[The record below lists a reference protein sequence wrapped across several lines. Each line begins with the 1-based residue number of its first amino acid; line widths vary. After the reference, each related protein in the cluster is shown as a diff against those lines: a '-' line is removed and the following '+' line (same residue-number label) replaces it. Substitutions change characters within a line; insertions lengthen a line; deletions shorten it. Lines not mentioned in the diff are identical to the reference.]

1 MRKNTPEQQDILDT
15 AAGELVQKKHDE
27 ALKKAGISPK
37 AHEEAINELKDQAI
51 TARKNR
57 DTDHL
62 MAAAAGF
69 FSMAGGTS
77 PYALKNMADGFGVT
91 VKNVME
97 AEKSYRASE
106 KDRQASLVAYKQ
118 AQRAEVLGLED
129 KKAASILEGKKA
141 EERSK
146 ENLLK
151 VGQHLGTTALQVKG
165 LAQSKAEHEQT
176 LRQNAELQA
185 QSRAQVAQ
193 LAKEGRYN
201 QAQAMNEELV
211 AATGDAVKTKEII
224 ERYSSINRAIT
235 PQRFEAPTKTMTSK
249 DVASLQNQLILA
261 EARKDPVLVGQL
273 KAKLEEAL
281 KGRDGATTST
291 VPAERTYDASG
302 KQITP

>member
-1 MRKNTPEQQDILDT
+1 
-15 AAGELVQKKHDE
+15 
-27 ALKKAGISPK
+27 
-37 AHEEAINELKDQAI
+37 
-51 TARKNR
+51 
-57 DTDHL
+57 

-129 KKAASILEGKKA
+129 KKAASILEGKKF

-176 LRQNAELQA
+176 SRQNAALSAQA
-185 QSRAQVAQ
+185 RMQAAQ
-193 LAKEGRYN
+193 LAAKGHYN
-201 QAQAMNEELV
+201 QAQAMNDELV
-211 AATGDAVKTKEII
+211 AAAGDAVKTKEII
-224 ERYSSINRAIT
+224 DRYSSINRAIY
-235 PQRFEAPTKTMTSK
+235 PQRFEAPTKAMTSK
-249 DVASLQNQLILA
+249 DLQALQTAKLIA
-261 EARKDPVLVGQL
+261 EAKGDKPLAAQIQQKIDAGL
-273 KAKLEEAL
+273 GGGEAPADGGAKRI
-281 KGRDGATTST
+281 KI
-291 VPAERTYDASG
+291 DAAG
-302 KQITP
+302 NQIP